1 MECEHFKRHG
11 ILFLYH
17 ELSPSD
23 RQLMEAHIR
32 GCDFCREEIE
42 NARQTRALLPYA
54 ATADVPEV
62 HVSVPEVRL
71 EKAISSA
78 RPALPELVSS
88 LSSLFRRNLKYL
100 VPAFTI
106 MIVLC
111 TCLSLQKTY
120 VTKHI
125 QEPSSGMLSWNG
137 DTDSFNKVHNQIA
150 DMENPERSLYEIT
163 EGVERR
169 WSQDTL
175 YRVRELYSRD
185 EEITS
190 IRDEINQF

>member
-11 ILFLYH
+11 ILFLYN
-17 ELSPSD
+17 ELSSSD
-23 RQLMEAHIR
+23 RQLMDAHIK

-54 ATADVPEV
+54 ATANVPEV
-62 HVSVPEVRL
+62 NL
-71 EKAISSA
+71 KKAPSAA
-78 RPALPELVSS
+78 RPARAELISG
-88 LSSLFRRNLKYL
+88 LSSLFGRNLKFL

-106 MIVLC
+106 MILLC
-111 TCLSLQKTY
+111 TWLGLQKAD
-120 VTKHI
+120 VTRHT
-125 QEPSSGMLSWNG
+125 QGPSSGTLSWNWEP
-137 DTDSFNKVHNQIA
+137 DSFDRINNQIA
-150 DMENPERSLYEIT
+150 DLENPERSLYEIT
-163 EGVERR
+163 ERVERR

-190 IRDEINQF
+190 IRYEINQF